1 MDDDDKCVPESI
13 KISKEV
19 SKIQHDLTTIKNEL
33 DDLYKTVYKGNG
45 HPSLVTQAI
54 SMEGKLRGFK
64 EAVEDKFEF
73 LKNENKLKFDSLH
86 TKIENKFGKHEGYV
100 DSKFAHLENLLKMR
114 IDDDRLEKQAARS
127 GKWAIRAS
135 VTAAV
140 IAAITSI
147 VLVIINN
154 T

>member
-1 MDDDDKCVPESI
+1 MAEDEKCEPERV
-13 KISKEV
+13 KISREL
-19 SKIQHDLTTIKNEL
+19 SKIQNQLATLKSET
-33 DDLYKTVYKGNG
+33 DDLYQTVYKGNG

-64 EAVEDKFEF
+64 EAVEDKFDF

-86 TKIENKFGKHEGYV
+86 AKIENKFGKHEGYV
-100 DSKFAHLENLLKMR
+100 DSKFKHLEDLLKMR
-114 IDDDRLEKQAARS
+114 IDEDRLETQAQRS

-135 VTAAV
+135 MTAAI

-147 VLVIINN
+147 IVVILNN
-154 T
+154 S